1 MATNLAGGYCISQAK
16 VCRLRVARLSST
28 CAPVPGA
35 DNGAVTAGI
44 LTMTRAA
51 EISEGTEYEF
61 KNGCGE
67 IIAQAKDADRI
78 KWFNL
83 TGTLQV
89 MDYELFEIMFSGDT
103 LLADVG
109 EDFAGKVVGYAR
121 PSGST
126 TPDACSLEIWTTTVI
141 GTGGGCASDAA
152 APVYVRHVFPR
163 VVFVEGDRTF
173 EDAPGTVTFT
183 GRAYENPAWGNGPWN
198 DTPLTWPAPSQTAHF
213 EFIEHAL
220 PANVVS
226 GGCGYITVP
235 ADVS

>member
-16 VCRLRVARLSST
+16 VCRLRVARLSSA
-28 CAPVPGA
+28 CAPVAGA

-83 TGTLQV
+83 TGELQV
-89 MDYELFEIMFSGDT
+89 MDYELLELMFGGSVIT
-103 LLADVG
+103 ADAG
-109 EDFAGKVVGYAR
+109 EDFAGKTIGYCR
-121 PSGST
+121 PSGSD
-126 TPDACSLEIWTTTVI
+126 TPDAVSLEIWTSVII
-141 GTGGGCASDAA
+141 GTSGGCSSDAN
-152 APVYVRHVFPR
+152 APQYVRHVFPR
-163 VVFVEGDRTF
+163 VVMVEGDRTF
-173 EDAPGTVTFT
+173 EDGTGTIAFT

-198 DTPLTWPAPSQTAHF
+198 DFPGVYPACTNTAHL
-213 EFIEHAL
+213 EFIESDL

-226 GGCGYITVP
+226 GGCGYVTVP
-235 ADVS
+235 ADAS